1 VLALCVFSVGRPKHV
16 KVMATG
22 AAEGELFVGDK
33 ARDLRGILRLTYP
46 TQHGII
52 TDWEDMHAVWQH
64 MYHELSIVQD
74 QHPVLL
80 TESPLNPKSNRGKA
94 AEIFFE
100 TFNVPALYVQVQA
113 ILSLSVK
120 DQHTRRST
128 ALISTCVH
136 RAHLDEQWLTLI
148 RLFMVLSSV
157 RYASGRTTGVV
168 LDSGDGVTSCVP
180 VYEGFTLPNSITRID
195 VGGRDVTDYLQL
207 LLRKN
212 NGVNLYTSAEREV
225 VKEIKEKICYVAYNI
240 DNYEKEYSSDSKHL
254 VDSTLG
260 ADELEP
266 EIPYKLPDGSIL
278 HVGSEKFRAPELLF
292 NPSLIG
298 LEYPGIHQTLVNC
311 ISKCD
316 LDLRRTLYS
325 HITLSGGSTLFDGF
339 GDRLLSEVRRLAPR
353 DTKIK
358 IWAPPDRILSTWIG
372 GSILASLATFK
383 KMWVTKKEYE
393 EGGKNAIYRKMF

>member
-1 VLALCVFSVGRPKHV
+1 MTELGTPAADSSNLTPVLLCCVLCVFSVGRPKHV

-22 AAEGELFVGDK
+22 AGEGDLFCGER
-33 ARDLRGILRLTYP
+33 ARELRGILRLSYP
-46 TQHGII
+46 TRHGVIE
-52 TDWEDMHAVWQH
+52 DWEDMHQLWAH
-64 MYHELSIVQD
+64 MYHELNIVQD

-80 TESPLNPKSNRGKA
+80 TEAPLNPKNNRGKA

-100 TFNVPALYVQVQA
+100 NFNVPALYVQLNA
-113 ILSLSVK
+113 ILSL
-120 DQHTRRST
+120 
-128 ALISTCVH
+128 
-136 RAHLDEQWLTLI
+136 
-148 RLFMVLSSV
+148 
-157 RYASGRTTGVV
+157 YASGRTTGVV
-168 LDSGDGVTSCVP
+168 LDSGDGVTSAVP
-180 VYEGFTLPNSITRID
+180 VYEGFTLPNSITRAD
-195 VGGRDVTDYLQL
+195 LGGRDITTYLAS

-212 NGVNLYTSAEREV
+212 SGISLSTTSELEV
-225 VKEIKEKICYVAYNI
+225 VKDIKEKVCYVAYNI
-240 DNYEKEYSSDSKHL
+240 DNYEKDYAMASSSTGAGSDGHSSKASAAAADSNAASL
-254 VDSTLG
+254 LA

-266 EIPYKLPDGSIL
+266 ELPYKLPDGNVL
-278 HVGSEKFRAPELLF
+278 HIGSEKFRAAELLF

-298 LEYPGIHQTLVNC
+298 LEAPGIHQLLTQC

-316 LDLRRTLYS
+316 LDIRRTLFA
-325 HITLSGGSTLFDGF
+325 HITLAGGSTLFDGF

-383 KMWVTKKEYE
+383 KMWVTKKDYE

>member
-1 VLALCVFSVGRPKHV
+1 
-16 KVMATG
+16 MATG
-22 AAEGELFVGDK
+22 AAEGDLFVGDK

-46 TQHGII
+46 TQHGVI
-52 TDWEDMHAVWQH
+52 TDWEDMHALWSH
-64 MYHELSIVQD
+64 MYHELNIAHD

-113 ILSLSVK
+113 ILSL
-120 DQHTRRST
+120 
-128 ALISTCVH
+128 
-136 RAHLDEQWLTLI
+136 
-148 RLFMVLSSV
+148 
-157 RYASGRTTGVV
+157 YASGRTTGVV

-195 VGGRDVTDYLQL
+195 VGGREVTDYLQL

-212 NGVNLYTSAEREV
+212 SGVNLYTSAEREV

-240 DNYEKEYSSDSKHL
+240 DNYEKEYASSSSSQDAKLHGL
-254 VDSTLG
+254 TTGADGTAMLG
-260 ADELEP
+260 TDELEP

-278 HVGSEKFRAPELLF
+278 HVGSEKYRAPELLF

-298 LEYPGIHQTLVNC
+298 LEYPGIHQSLVNC

-325 HITLSGGSTLFDGF
+325 NITLAGGSTLFDGF